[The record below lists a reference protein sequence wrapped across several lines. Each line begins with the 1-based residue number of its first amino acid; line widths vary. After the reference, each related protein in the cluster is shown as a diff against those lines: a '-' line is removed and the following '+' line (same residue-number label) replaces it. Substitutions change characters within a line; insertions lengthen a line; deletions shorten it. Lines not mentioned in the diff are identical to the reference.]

1 MSRRVIISIYSL
13 MPLALLL
20 FACSPAALSDQDRI
34 ATQVAEAE
42 AVAATLTA
50 KAPLPPVSTSTLT
63 PTPPP
68 PETATTELPPTN
80 TPTSLPSPPTSAPS
94 TNTPTPPPATPIAAL
109 PTPTQPLY
117 DVLEVDGD
125 DGNQA
130 VRGGQP
136 LNEGRYLILPGYSP
150 GTIDRQNPI
159 FLDKLALRV
168 EVFDSAHGGTQD
180 GDGIQNVTFK
190 LTRDGDP
197 DHPVYEKVESTP
209 GYCLFGGGE
218 PNCESWV
225 FAQHEYRW
233 PSGQPIEN
241 TDYRLVITITPQTG
255 DQAIW
260 NWGFSIEGM
269 PEVASGSEQIAAEII
284 QTGPNSDADVVSD
297 ALVFQVFA
305 STNGSDDG
313 AGIDRVDMRIIGPQG
328 EIYQRTEQNAAY
340 CAFSGGEP
348 DCNIWDFA
356 EHDYQWPNGDPIEP
370 GNYALRATVYTD
382 DGSSSIVEKSILIQ

>member
-1 MSRRVIISIYSL
+1 MSRRIIISVYNL
-13 MPLALLL
+13 MFLALFLS
-20 FACSPAALSDQDRI
+20 ACGTPAALSDQDRI

-50 KAPLPPVSTSTLT
+50 KAPVPATSTSTLT
-63 PTPPP
+63 PTPTLVEP
-68 PETATTELPPTN
+68 
-80 TPTSLPSPPTSAPS
+80 TPTDVAPTDTSTPLPPPTSAPA
-94 TNTPTPPPATPIAAL
+94 TNTPTPPPATPIAAQ

-125 DGNQA
+125 DGNQDL
-130 VRGGQP
+130 RGGQP
-136 LNEGRYLILPGYSP
+136 LNEGRYLILSGYAP

-168 EVFDSAHGGTQD
+168 EVFDSAHGGSKD

-209 GYCLFGGGE
+209 GYCLFGSGE
-218 PNCESWV
+218 PDCESWV
-225 FAQHEYRW
+225 FAQHDYRW
-233 PSGQPIEN
+233 PGGQPVEN
-241 TDYRLVITITPQTG
+241 TDYRLIITITPQSG

-260 NWGFSIEGM
+260 NWGFSIEGA
-269 PEVASGSEQIAAEII
+269 PEIDTGSQQITAEIV
-284 QTGPNSDADVVSD
+284 QVGPNSDADVVYD

-313 AGIDRVDMRIIGPQG
+313 AGIDRVDMRIIGPYG

-348 DCNIWDFA
+348 ECNLWDFA
-356 EHDYQWPNGDPIEP
+356 EHNYQWPNGDPIEP
-370 GNYALRATVYTD
+370 GNYALRATVYAD
-382 DGSSSIVEKSILIQ
+382 DGSSIIVEKSIQIQ